1 MEFVKMHGIGNDYV
15 YIDCFKN
22 KVNNPNKLAA
32 VVSDR
37 HKGIGSDGLVLI
49 LPPTDENKKS
59 LVRMRMFNSDGS
71 ESEMCGNAIRC
82 VGKYVYEN
90 AIVNT
95 ADFYVETLAGDK
107 HLTLELNNNNKV
119 ENVTVDMGKAYW
131 KSSVI
136 PVAVEQEECIHYPIE
151 INGKKYIINCVSVG
165 NPHAVI
171 FMDSVDDVE
180 NLDIGS
186 IGPLIEN
193 HSLFPKRINVEFVYV
208 YDKTRVRMRVWE
220 RGAGETEACG
230 TGACAV
236 GLVCMK
242 LGLTDN
248 SITIALNGGD
258 LDISLSDTENVFM
271 KGGATLVFNG
281 NLLLDK

>member
-15 YIDCFKN
+15 YIDCFKTTID
-22 KVNNPNKLAA
+22 NPNELAV

-49 LPPTDENKKS
+49 LPPTSENKKAS
-59 LVRMRMFNSDGS
+59 ARMRMFNSDGS

-90 AIVNT
+90 NIVT
-95 ADFYVETLAGDK
+95 TTDFYVETLAGDK
-107 HLTLELNNNNKV
+107 HLMLELDGSQKV

-131 KSSVI
+131 KSVEI
-136 PVAVEQEECIHYPIE
+136 PVSVAEDECIKYPLD
-151 INGKKYIINCVSVG
+151 INGKTYVITCVSVG

-171 FMDSVDDVE
+171 FMDSAEEVE
-180 NLDIGS
+180 NLDIAS
-186 IGPLIEN
+186 IGPIIEN

-208 YDKTRVRMRVWE
+208 HDKTKVRMRVWE

-242 LGLTDN
+242 LNLTDN
-248 SITIALNGGD
+248 SIKVMLNGGD
-258 LDISLSDTENVFM
+258 LEISLSETENVFM
-271 KGGATLVFNG
+271 KGGATLVFSG
-281 NLLLDK
+281 NLL

>member
-1 MEFVKMHGIGNDYV
+1 MHGIGNDYV
-15 YIDCFKN
+15 YINCFKTTID
-22 KVNNPNKLAA
+22 NPNELAK

-49 LPPTDENKKS
+49 LPPTSENTKA
-59 LVRMRMFNSDGS
+59 LARMRMFNSDGS

-82 VGKYVYEN
+82 VGKYVYDNKIIDKTE
-90 AIVNT
+90 
-95 ADFYVETLAGDK
+95 FYVETLAGDK
-107 HLTLELNNNNKV
+107 HLVLELGSDGKV
-119 ENVTVDMGKAYW
+119 DNVTVDMGKAYW
-131 KSSVI
+131 KTSDI
-136 PVAVEQEECIHYPIE
+136 PVAIEQEECINYPIS
-151 INGKKYIINCVSVG
+151 INGKEYIVNCVSVG

-171 FMDSVDDVE
+171 FMNSEEEVE
-180 NLDIGS
+180 DLDIAS

-193 HSLFPKRINVEFVYV
+193 HSMFPKRINVEFVYV

-242 LGLTDN
+242 LGLTDE
-248 SITIALNGGD
+248 SIKIALNGGE
-258 LDISLSDTENVFM
+258 LEISLNDTENVFM